1 MIIVK
6 FKKLYL
12 ASSSE
17 TYIWRHNELEVR
29 QASISMSIS
38 VSIIQ
43 PPCLTYDLYASNVE
57 ARILPD
63 DAYICFSC
71 GAARDELRCICIYD
85 ICDDNDDDDGD
96 E

>member
-1 MIIVK
+1 
-6 FKKLYL
+6 
-12 ASSSE
+12 
-17 TYIWRHNELEVR
+17 
-29 QASISMSIS
+29 MSIS

-71 GAARDELRCICIYD
+71 GAAGDELRCICIYD
-85 ICDDNDDDDGD
+85 ICDDNDDDDDGD
-96 E
+96 DGDDDDDE